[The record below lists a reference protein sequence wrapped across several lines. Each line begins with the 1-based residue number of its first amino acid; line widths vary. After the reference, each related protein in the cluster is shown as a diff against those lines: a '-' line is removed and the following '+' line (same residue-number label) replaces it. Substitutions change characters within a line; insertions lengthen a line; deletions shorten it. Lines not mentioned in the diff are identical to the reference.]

1 MFKIG
6 DVVHVKEATVSTLCK
21 IVDMRPDEDGT
32 IWYEVAPIEFNSIT
46 REFTAAKLEKVY

>member
-6 DVVHVKEATVSTLCK
+6 DVVRVKEATVSTLCK
-21 IVDMRPDEDGT
+21 IVNMGADENGT

-46 REFTAAKLEKVY
+46 REFTADKLEKVY